1 MSTEQTPQPVPDAA
15 LQSAA
20 QRIAQPAVQQQT
32 VTRYRLGQPSH
43 SEHDWLA
50 QEVPVAMV
58 YNGISHAVMMAS
70 PSDLEDFGRGFSL
83 AEGIVDHAG
92 QIYDLDIQ
100 HTEEGI
106 ALHMDIAGAAFDRL
120 KQKRRSLTGRTGC
133 GVCGTESL
141 AMLAQ
146 QVPPPVQGAQ
156 VSLQAMLQALQAL
169 PAQQTINQ
177 LTGGLHAAAFADAA
191 GNLLLVR
198 EDVGRHNALDK
209 LIGAL
214 QSLPVD
220 IRSQGMVLMTSRASY
235 ELIVK
240 TCRGGIPTLA
250 CVSAPTTLAVQL
262 AKQSGLCLAGF
273 ARGQACVVYAHAE
286 RVGD

>member
-1 MSTEQTPQPVPDAA
+1 
-15 LQSAA
+15 
-20 QRIAQPAVQQQT
+20 
-32 VTRYRLGQPSH
+32 
-43 SEHDWLA
+43 
-50 QEVPVAMV
+50 
-58 YNGISHAVMMAS
+58 
-70 PSDLEDFGRGFSL
+70 
-83 AEGIVDHAG
+83 
-92 QIYDLDIQ
+92 
-100 HTEEGI
+100 
-106 ALHMDIAGAAFDRL
+106 MDIAGAAFDRL
-120 KQKRRSLTGRTGC
+120 KQKRRGLTGRTGC

-146 QVPPPVQGAQ
+146 RAAASARRAGFAASIVAGAA
-156 VSLQAMLQALQAL
+156 SLTCATNHQSADRRFY
-169 PAQQTINQ
+169 
-177 LTGGLHAAAFADAA
+177 AAAFADAA
-191 GNLLLVR
+191 GNLLMVR

-214 QSLPVD
+214 QSLPVE

-240 TCRGGIPTLA
+240 TCRAGIPTLA